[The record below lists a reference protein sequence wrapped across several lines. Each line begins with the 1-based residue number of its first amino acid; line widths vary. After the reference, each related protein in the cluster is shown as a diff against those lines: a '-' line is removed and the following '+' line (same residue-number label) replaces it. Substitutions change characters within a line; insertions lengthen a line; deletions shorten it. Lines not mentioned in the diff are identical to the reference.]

1 MDIEKKQMII
11 NRIKEFQLKQ
21 HTILENIQLE
31 LLDQNKFLQEN
42 KPYLDKLFF
51 NEHIQLDNYIND
63 YGYLITFTDNV
74 NTNDDTTCPDNKIR
88 QGQELYAFSKDGS
101 VIDTS
106 PICSIYGKNIKDKK
120 TNDISW
126 VDIEGYKHEY
136 SAESWNERDLSC
148 KEPVVILSHKQYTNI
163 PTSEY
168 SMNKERVCMKTSVN
182 PALIYELKTLNE
194 EFIKYLETIK
204 GDASTN
210 KQISKMI
217 ESIQKQ
223 NISIVQRMNQDQ
235 SIASMLQDS
244 VVKKDMFQY
253 QFLSWSLVTV
263 LCIGLISHFGKKKL

>member
-1 MDIEKKQMII
+1 MDIEKKQSITK
-11 NRIKEFQLKQ
+11 RIKDYQLKQ
-21 HTILENIQLE
+21 YGILENIQLQ

-42 KPYLDKLFF
+42 KPYLDKMFF
-51 NEHIQLDNYIND
+51 NEDIHLDTYVND
-63 YGYLITFTDNV
+63 YGYLITFTDKV
-74 NTNDDTTCPDNKIR
+74 NTTVDKTCPDNKLR
-88 QGQELYAFSKDGS
+88 QGQELYAFSKDGT
-101 VIDTS
+101 VMDTA
-106 PICSIYGKNIKDKK
+106 PMCSIYGKNIKDSK

-136 SAESWNERDLSC
+136 SGESWNERDLSC

-168 SMNKERVCMKTSVN
+168 SMNKDNVCMKTSVN
-182 PALIYELKTLNE
+182 PALIYELKSLNQ

-210 KQISKMI
+210 IQITKMI

-223 NISIVQRMNQDQ
+223 NISIVQKMNQDQ
-235 SIASMLQDS
+235 SVASMLQDS
-244 VVKKDMFQY
+244 VVKKDMFEY
-253 QFLSWSLVTV
+253 QFISWSLVTV